1 MSEGEVEQLLR
12 EGWCESPM
20 NLHTMTFLKSLS
32 QAEYPHLGGP
42 ARHRSSMPDL
52 DRVEHIAQHDG
63 SCSALPHSATL
74 EANIKNMDKTS
85 ASRNVAGTLP
95 QPQPGSIEGPT
106 NSFDIVVSLL
116 DHSKGKRSPLMIMIS
131 NSTEH
136 LKARAIL
143 TALAE
148 SQLELLANIM
158 PQHAIQFLAMES
170 SEAVPEHVGQ
180 LARAHKSA
188 TLMFMDICGFTSMSK
203 EVEPVQVM
211 AFLNT
216 LFSQFDKL
224 VDIHGVHKVE
234 TAGDC
239 YIVSGGIMKQAADG
253 FNQVLEERHDP
264 AESAH
269 RVLGFAKAILDVASR
284 VPMPNTQQ
292 PVCIRIGMHT
302 GDVVSG
308 IIGTKLPKFSLFGDA
323 MNTAS
328 RMESTGVPGR
338 IHVSEATR
346 NLLPQE
352 EWEATGGVEVK
363 GKGRMESYLWNP
375 QRIKPSRS
383 QHLSLQNASASIPL
397 LSGLRNV
404 QQLGHSLPLP
414 ALYPAIH
421 LLHNSKSLHANMPGG
436 TLEQERGG
444 EINTSFDTRE
454 KASGHQCLNA
464 MRSISSI
471 CSLL

>member
-1 MSEGEVEQLLR
+1 
-12 EGWCESPM
+12 
-20 NLHTMTFLKSLS
+20 MTFLKSLS

-302 GDVVSG
+302 GDV
-308 IIGTKLPKFSLFGDA
+308 
-323 MNTAS
+323 
-328 RMESTGVPGR
+328 
-338 IHVSEATR
+338 
-346 NLLPQE
+346 
-352 EWEATGGVEVK
+352 
-363 GKGRMESYLWNP
+363 
-375 QRIKPSRS
+375 
-383 QHLSLQNASASIPL
+383 
-397 LSGLRNV
+397 
-404 QQLGHSLPLP
+404 
-414 ALYPAIH
+414 
-421 LLHNSKSLHANMPGG
+421 
-436 TLEQERGG
+436 
-444 EINTSFDTRE
+444 
-454 KASGHQCLNA
+454 
-464 MRSISSI
+464 
-471 CSLL
+471 